1 MSRITAGAVNALRQ
15 GATACATMP
24 LVLVIVCYYFRRTRK
39 SNTKDLSVASWVPFN
54 CNRRPGS
61 QVVRP
66 RPDSVKLPIVFPSPP
81 NNISLLT
88 LSCPLYPSSPATL
101 TPINNGKWML
111 EGVPA
116 RFQADKKGV
125 LQQKCHTRERLQS
138 RLQWKQRE
146 RERERLT
153 LRWAPVA
160 TLILTICIISL
171 RGVSIQRWH
180 SPDPLHPP
188 NSSCHSSSGFRGPF
202 GILSLPHPPTN
213 LSPRSYRRKAQ
224 RCSAPD
230 KSVTLSRWRRE
241 EWGKQ

>member
-1 MSRITAGAVNALRQ
+1 MSRITAGAVNALRL

-81 NNISLLT
+81 NNILLLT

-146 RERERLT
+146 RERAIDSALSPGCNINSHHLHHFSQRCEYPALT
-153 LRWAPVA
+153 LTR
-160 TLILTICIISL
+160 
-171 RGVSIQRWH
+171 
-180 SPDPLHPP
+180 SP
-188 NSSCHSSSGFRGPF
+188 
-202 GILSLPHPPTN
+202 PPT
-213 LSPRSYRRKAQ
+213 
-224 RCSAPD
+224 
-230 KSVTLSRWRRE
+230 
-241 EWGKQ
+241 